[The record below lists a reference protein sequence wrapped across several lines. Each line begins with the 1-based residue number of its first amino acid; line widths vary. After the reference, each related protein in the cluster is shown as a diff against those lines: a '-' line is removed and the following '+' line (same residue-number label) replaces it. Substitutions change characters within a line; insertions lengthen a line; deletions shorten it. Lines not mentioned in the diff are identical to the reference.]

1 MAITLIAGIK
11 QANNGTFALV
21 DSNDIHGG
29 LYHTDTLAEMQGIP
43 LERIKDGML
52 CYVSETKMY
61 YKCDA
66 TLENKKVVS
75 ANWIEFTIGT
85 GSGNNNQP
93 PSGDDIITPDPE
105 DENISHIFVSDVPP
119 FDLDLF
125 WFDTTDEDEDEEG
138 EVDESDYTLSDAKAD
153 IEGLVAI
160 IAGLE
165 ARIKYLEENGVVGP
179 GGGDTPGVTHGS
191 AILLENGE
199 GILLENGEG
208 LLLESFVSDSEEV

>member
-52 CYVSETKMY
+52 CYVSETKKY
-61 YKCDA
+61 YKCNA
-66 TLENKKVVS
+66 TLNNKKVVS
-75 ANWIEFTIGT
+75 ADWVEFTV
-85 GSGNNNQP
+85 GSDGGGVT
-93 PSGDDIITPDPE
+93 GDD
-105 DENISHIFVSDVPP
+105 ISHIFVGENAPDN
-119 FDLDLF
+119 LDLF
-125 WFDTTDEDEDEEG
+125 WYDPTDEDDK

-153 IEGLVAI
+153 IESLVAI

-179 GGGDTPGVTHGS
+179 GGGGTPGITHGS

-199 GILLENGEG
+199 SILLENGEE

>member
-1 MAITLIAGIK
+1 LAITLIAGIK

-61 YKCDA
+61 YKCNA
-66 TLENKKVVS
+66 TLNNKKVVS
-75 ANWIEFTIGT
+75 ADWVEFTV
-85 GSGNNNQP
+85 GSDSGGIT
-93 PSGDDIITPDPE
+93 GDD
-105 DENISHIFVSDVPP
+105 ISHIFVGENAPDN
-119 FDLDLF
+119 LDLF
-125 WFDTTDEDEDEEG
+125 WYDPTDEDDE

-153 IEGLVAI
+153 IESLVAI

-179 GGGDTPGVTHGS
+179 GGGGTPGITHGS

-199 GILLENGEG
+199 SILLENGEE

>member
-61 YKCDA
+61 YKCNA
-66 TLENKKVVS
+66 TLNNKKVVS
-75 ANWIEFTIGT
+75 ADWVEFTV
-85 GSGNNNQP
+85 GSDSGGIT
-93 PSGDDIITPDPE
+93 GDD
-105 DENISHIFVSDVPP
+105 ISHIFVGENAPDN
-119 FDLDLF
+119 LDLF
-125 WFDTTDEDEDEEG
+125 WYDPTDEDDE

-153 IEGLVAI
+153 IESLVAI

-179 GGGDTPGVTHGS
+179 GGGGTPGITHGS

-199 GILLENGEG
+199 SILLENGEE